1 MTQVLFTPHAAKRI
15 KERVGSDKDSA
26 RAMIDAIKAMAAD
39 RDVAK
44 HGKADDRDIHSLTQ
58 GQWRIVYMIEP
69 DGKGGDTIFVLTVL
83 PAKEPEGSPA
93 ELTEVL
99 VSAGSSAT
107 TAAAL

>member
-1 MTQVLFTPHAAKRI
+1 
-15 KERVGSDKDSA
+15 
-26 RAMIDAIKAMAAD
+26 
-39 RDVAK
+39 
-44 HGKADDRDIHSLTQ
+44 
-58 GQWRIVYMIEP
+58 MIEP